1 MLGSVMMLWYEKS
14 ELGLSWVLNHM
25 WTELTGNPV
34 ETSKLAV
41 PSGLYTLQNN
51 LLFIALTNLDATT
64 YQVMFLCMLCRVVHA
79 MACRASMSFL
89 SLISFSW
96 TNTGEVFLFPF
107 RSCLSLSLSPC
118 MDKSI

>member
-14 ELGLSWVLNHM
+14 EQGLSWVLNHM

-64 YQVMFLCMLCRVVHA
+64 YQVMFSCMLWRVVHL
-79 MACRASMSFL
+79 CLFSP
-89 SLISFSW
+89 LISFSW